1 MSLSNLKRVLTRKQI
16 QFIMKKP
23 FSILITSLLLI
34 FSTNTFAQS
43 NIEGILDK
51 AISLAGQKS
60 EGPQIASL
68 LGTGVSLLEREA
80 NTGNTSIKS
89 KLLSQASAL
98 KGLIP
103 LANSGKL
110 DLGSLSKIVNTVK
123 MLVAAKRLKT
133 MLSDGKSNL
142 SQNKTNIVRNLN
154 LLKAGSSVLGSSVQN
169 HFGKLL
175 ASTTKSVGKLDKSG
189 LFGKLAASA
198 TNKKLEKIISLVT
211 SAL

>member
-80 NTGNTSIKS
+80 NTGNADIKN
-89 KLLSQASAL
+89 KLLGQLGAL
-98 KGLIP
+98 NGLIP

-123 MLVAAKRLKT
+123 MLVAANRLKT

-142 SQNKTNIVRNLN
+142 SQNGNNIVRNLN

-169 HFGKLL
+169 NFGKLL

>member
-1 MSLSNLKRVLTRKQI
+1 MSLSNVKHVLTRKQI
-16 QFIMKKP
+16 QFIMKKS
-23 FSILITSLLLI
+23 FSILITSLVLI
-34 FSTNTFAQS
+34 LTTNTFAQS

-51 AISLAGQKS
+51 VVSLAGQKS
-60 EGPQIASL
+60 DGPQIVSL
-68 LGTGVSLLEREA
+68 LGTGVSALEREA

>member
-80 NTGNTSIKS
+80 NTGNADIKN
-89 KLLSQASAL
+89 KLLGQLGAL
-98 KGLIP
+98 NGLIP

-123 MLVAAKRLKT
+123 MLVAANRLKT

-142 SQNKTNIVRNLN
+142 SQNETNIARNLN

>member
-1 MSLSNLKRVLTRKQI
+1 
-16 QFIMKKP
+16 MKKS
-23 FSILITSLLLI
+23 FCILIISLVLI
-34 FSTNTFAQS
+34 LTTKTFAQS

-51 AISLAGQKS
+51 VVSLVGQKS
-60 EGPQIASL
+60 DGPQIASL
-68 LGTGVSLLEREA
+68 LGTGVSALEREA

-89 KLLSQASAL
+89 KLLSQAGAL

-110 DLGSLSKIVNTVK
+110 DLGSLSKIVNTIK
-123 MLVAAKRLKT
+123 MLVAANRLKT
-133 MLSDGKSNL
+133 MLSSGKSNL
-142 SQNKTNIVRNLN
+142 SQNESSIVKNLN
-154 LLKAGSSVLGSSVQN
+154 LLNAGSSVLGSNVQN
-169 HFGKLL
+169 NFGKLL

>member
-1 MSLSNLKRVLTRKQI
+1 M
-16 QFIMKKP
+16 
-23 FSILITSLLLI
+23 
-34 FSTNTFAQS
+34 A
-43 NIEGILDK
+43 
-51 AISLAGQKS
+51 LAFLFQ
-60 EGPQIASL
+60 
-68 LGTGVSLLEREA
+68 REA
-80 NTGNTSIKS
+80 NTGNADIKN
-89 KLLSQASAL
+89 KLLGQLGAL
-98 KGLIP
+98 NGLIP

-110 DLGSLSKIVNTVK
+110 DLGSLTKIVNTVK
-123 MLVAAKRLKT
+123 MLVAANRLKT

-142 SQNKTNIVRNLN
+142 SQNETNIARNLN

-169 HFGKLL
+169 NFGKLL

>member
-1 MSLSNLKRVLTRKQI
+1 
-16 QFIMKKP
+16 MKKS
-23 FSILITSLLLI
+23 FCILITSLVLI
-34 FSTNTFAQS
+34 LTTKTFAQS

-51 AISLAGQKS
+51 VVSLVGQKS
-60 EGPQIASL
+60 DGPQIASL
-68 LGTGVSLLEREA
+68 LGTGVSALEREA

-89 KLLSQASAL
+89 KLLSQAGAL

-110 DLGSLSKIVNTVK
+110 DLGSLSKIVNTIK
-123 MLVAAKRLKT
+123 MLVAANRLKT
-133 MLSDGKSNL
+133 ILSSGKSNL
-142 SQNKTNIVRNLN
+142 SQNESSIVKNLN
-154 LLKAGSSVLGSSVQN
+154 LLNAGSSVLGSNVQN
-169 HFGKLL
+169 NFGKLL

-189 LFGKLAASA
+189 LFGKLAAAA

>member
-1 MSLSNLKRVLTRKQI
+1 
-16 QFIMKKP
+16 MKKP

-80 NTGNTSIKS
+80 NTGNADIKN
-89 KLLSQASAL
+89 KLLGQLGAL
-98 KGLIP
+98 NGLIP

-123 MLVAAKRLKT
+123 MLVAANRLKT

-142 SQNKTNIVRNLN
+142 SQNETNIARNLN

>member
-1 MSLSNLKRVLTRKQI
+1 MNSVSRDKQI
-16 QFIMKKP
+16 QFIMKKS
-23 FSILITSLLLI
+23 FSILITSLVLI
-34 FSTNTFAQS
+34 FATNTFAQS

-51 AISLAGQKS
+51 VVSLAGQKS

-68 LGTGVSLLEREA
+68 LGTGVSVLEREA
-80 NTGNTSIKS
+80 NTGNADIKS
-89 KLLSQASAL
+89 KLLGQIGAL

-123 MLVAAKRLKT
+123 MLVAANRLKT
-133 MLSDGKSNL
+133 MLSGGKSSL
-142 SQNKTNIVRNLN
+142 SQNGTGIVRNLN
-154 LLKAGSSVLGSSVQN
+154 LLKAGSSVLGSGVQN
-169 HFGKLL
+169 KFGKLL
-175 ASTTKSVGKLDKSG
+175 GSTTKSVGKLDKSG

-198 TNKKLEKIISLVT
+198 TNRKLGKMVNLVT

>member
-1 MSLSNLKRVLTRKQI
+1 
-16 QFIMKKP
+16 MKKS
-23 FSILITSLLLI
+23 FSILITSLVLI
-34 FSTNTFAQS
+34 LTTNTFAQS

-51 AISLAGQKS
+51 VVSLAGQKS
-60 EGPQIASL
+60 DGPQIVSL
-68 LGTGVSLLEREA
+68 LGTGVSALEREA

>member
-1 MSLSNLKRVLTRKQI
+1 MSLSNLKLVLTRKQI

-80 NTGNTSIKS
+80 NTGNADIKN
-89 KLLSQASAL
+89 KLLGQLGAL
-98 KGLIP
+98 NGLIP

-123 MLVAAKRLKT
+123 MLVAANRLKT

-142 SQNKTNIVRNLN
+142 SQNETNIARNLN

>member
-1 MSLSNLKRVLTRKQI
+1 
-16 QFIMKKP
+16 MKKS
-23 FSILITSLLLI
+23 FLILITSLVLI
-34 FSTNTFAQS
+34 FTTNTFAQS

-51 AISLAGQKS
+51 VVSLAGQKS

-68 LGTGVSLLEREA
+68 LGTGVSALEREA
-80 NTGNTSIKS
+80 NTGNADIKG
-89 KLLSQASAL
+89 KLLGQIGAL

-123 MLVAAKRLKT
+123 MLVAANRLKT
-133 MLSDGKSNL
+133 MLSGGKSSL
-142 SQNKTNIVRNLN
+142 SQNGTGIVRNLN
-154 LLKAGSSVLGSSVQN
+154 LLKAGSSVLGSGVQN
-169 HFGKLL
+169 KFGKLL
-175 ASTTKSVGKLDKSG
+175 GSTTKSVGKLDKSG

-198 TNKKLEKIISLVT
+198 TNRKLGKMVNLVT

>member
-80 NTGNTSIKS
+80 NTGNADIKN
-89 KLLSQASAL
+89 KLLGQLGAL
-98 KGLIP
+98 NGLIP

-110 DLGSLSKIVNTVK
+110 DLGSLTKIVNTVK
-123 MLVAAKRLKT
+123 MLVAANRLKT

-142 SQNKTNIVRNLN
+142 SQNETNIARNLN

-169 HFGKLL
+169 NFGKLL

>member
-1 MSLSNLKRVLTRKQI
+1 
-16 QFIMKKP
+16 MKKS
-23 FSILITSLLLI
+23 FSILITSLVLI
-34 FSTNTFAQS
+34 FTTNTSAQS

-51 AISLAGQKS
+51 VVSLAGQKS

-68 LGTGVSLLEREA
+68 LGTGVSVLEREA
-80 NTGNTSIKS
+80 NTGNADIKS
-89 KLLSQASAL
+89 KLLGQIGAL

-123 MLVAAKRLKT
+123 MLVAANRLKT
-133 MLSDGKSNL
+133 MLSGGKSSL
-142 SQNKTNIVRNLN
+142 SQNGTGIIRNLN
-154 LLKAGSSVLGSSVQN
+154 LLKAGSSVLGSGVQN
-169 HFGKLL
+169 KFGKLL
-175 ASTTKSVGKLDKSG
+175 GSTTKSVGKLDKSG

-198 TNKKLEKIISLVT
+198 TNRKLGKMVNLVT

>member
-80 NTGNTSIKS
+80 NTGNADIKN
-89 KLLSQASAL
+89 KLLGQLGAL
-98 KGLIP
+98 NGLIP

-110 DLGSLSKIVNTVK
+110 DLGSLTKIVNTVK
-123 MLVAAKRLKT
+123 MLVAANRLKT
-133 MLSDGKSNL
+133 MLSSGKSNL
-142 SQNKTNIVRNLN
+142 SQNKSSIVKNLN
-154 LLKAGSSVLGSSVQN
+154 LMNAGSSVLGSSVQN
-169 HFGKLL
+169 NFGKLL

>member
-68 LGTGVSLLEREA
+68 LGTGVYLLEREA
-80 NTGNTSIKS
+80 NTGNADIKN
-89 KLLSQASAL
+89 KLLGQVGAL

-103 LANSGKL
+103 LATSGKL

-123 MLVAAKRLKT
+123 MLVAANRLKT

-142 SQNKTNIVRNLN
+142 SQNETNIVRNLN

-198 TNKKLEKIISLVT
+198 TNNKLEKIISLVT

>member
-68 LGTGVSLLEREA
+68 LGTGVSL
-80 NTGNTSIKS
+80 S
-89 KLLSQASAL
+89 KRSQYR
-98 KGLIP
+98 KCRYQ
-103 LANSGKL
+103 K
-110 DLGSLSKIVNTVK
+110 
-123 MLVAAKRLKT
+123 
-133 MLSDGKSNL
+133 
-142 SQNKTNIVRNLN
+142 
-154 LLKAGSSVLGSSVQN
+154 
-169 HFGKLL
+169 
-175 ASTTKSVGKLDKSG
+175 
-189 LFGKLAASA
+189 
-198 TNKKLEKIISLVT
+198 
-211 SAL
+211 

>member
-1 MSLSNLKRVLTRKQI
+1 MNSVSTHKQI
-16 QFIMKKP
+16 QFIMKKS
-23 FSILITSLLLI
+23 FSILITSLVLI
-34 FSTNTFAQS
+34 FTTNTSAQS

-51 AISLAGQKS
+51 VVSLAGQKS

-68 LGTGVSLLEREA
+68 LGTGVSVLEREA
-80 NTGNTSIKS
+80 NTGNADIKS
-89 KLLSQASAL
+89 KLLGQIGAL

-123 MLVAAKRLKT
+123 MLVAANRLKT
-133 MLSDGKSNL
+133 MLSGGKSSL
-142 SQNKTNIVRNLN
+142 SQNGTGIIRNLN
-154 LLKAGSSVLGSSVQN
+154 LLKAGSSVLGSGVQN
-169 HFGKLL
+169 KFGKLL
-175 ASTTKSVGKLDKSG
+175 GSTTKSVGKLDKSG

-198 TNKKLEKIISLVT
+198 TNRKLGKMVNLVT